1 MNYMDLEQMIEDR
14 RRGLARF
21 GYWRTHKHWTLP
33 QAAYLLL
40 GREPLPYNE
49 AGAYQPGENL
59 LLVMQ
64 QYPLPE
70 LITPLEAVQWFARC
84 YPMYD
89 LPPELTTL
97 LEEAKTPTEPPD
109 DVVSSIAAWEV
120 EDVPPPDPTDRELRY
135 VPELSGVPEAQEPTP
150 ATDRAQAGRI
160 MRNSQPSQ
168 VAKDAKYRELMTA
181 ATELWE
187 KGDRRNHC
195 EMRDFLLSDPR
206 YSELPKGSVLS
217 RLKNLLKTK
226 LNKPGLIYDKAK
238 KPR

>member
-14 RRGLARF
+14 RRGLARVD
-21 GYWRTHKHWTLP
+21 YWRTHKHWTLP

-89 LPPELTTL
+89 LPPELAGL
-97 LEEAKTPTEPPD
+97 LEESTSPTESTTDAGKREAVKEGIAWRRANPGESRGD
-109 DVVSSIAAWEV
+109 LKTALVS
-120 EDVPPPDPTDRELRY
+120 
-135 VPELSGVPEAQEPTP
+135 
-150 ATDRAQAGRI
+150 
-160 MRNSQPSQ
+160 
-168 VAKDAKYRELMTA
+168 
-181 ATELWE
+181 
-187 KGDRRNHC
+187 
-195 EMRDFLLSDPR
+195 
-206 YSELPKGSVLS
+206 
-217 RLKNLLKTK
+217 LLKIEIRGAWIDEIMQVTK
-226 LNKPGLIYDKAK
+226 DIPTNKGGRRKHP
-238 KPR
+238 